1 MTNSQNKIILDLF
14 GGTGSWS
21 EPYRVAGYDVRIVTL
36 PHLPLFEKKLG
47 DVRDYEPPEQ
57 VYGILAAP
65 VCTMFSL
72 ARQNAKTPRD
82 FAAGLELVDAAMVIV
97 RKCRLAGTLKFW
109 ALENPTGYLRQF
121 IGIAPYKFEQWEFG
135 DNGYKPTELWGYFNF
150 PRKTATERPDS
161 QYMSTVQAI
170 NGLNRKAMRA
180 VTPPGFA
187 AAFFA
192 ANR

>member
-1 MTNSQNKIILDLF
+1 MKSNHNKIILDLC

-21 EPYRVAGYDVRIVTL
+21 EPYRKAGYDVRLVTL
-36 PHLPLFEKKLG
+36 PHLPLFEDKPG
-47 DVRDYEPPEQ
+47 DVRDYEPPEH

-82 FAAGLELVDAAMVIV
+82 FAVGLEVVDACMTIV
-97 RKCRLAGTLKFW
+97 RQCRFSGTLKFW
-109 ALENPTGYLRQF
+109 GLENPVGYLRQF

-135 DNGYKPTELWGYFNF
+135 DNGYKPTELWGYFRF
-150 PRKTATERPDS
+150 PKKTVTERPDA

-170 NGLNRKAMRA
+170 NGLSRKARRA
-180 VTPPGFA
+180 ITPPGFA
-187 AAFFA
+187 SAFFA